1 MKDDNFVRIVRG
13 PIGSG
18 KTACCCVEIMRR
30 ALAQEPDAKGIRRS
44 RWAIIRNTG
53 PELKTTTIKT
63 WMDWFPE
70 NIWGRFMWSPPYT
83 HHIKRG
89 RLDLEVIFLALDRP
103 EDVKKLLSLELTGAY
118 INEAREVPKA
128 IFDGAT
134 SRVRRFPAMKDGG
147 PSWSGVIADT
157 NSMSDD
163 HWMAVMGGWAPPG
176 ISMTK
181 RERDTLIKPDNWSFY
196 VQPPAM
202 IARRD
207 NEDRLIGREL
217 NPEAENLQNLHPD
230 YYVDLVSGKSED
242 WLNVYVFNKIG
253 RVVEGRPVYR
263 DFNRGV
269 HVAASSLTPFP
280 GVDILVG
287 MDFGLTP
294 AAVFGQKIGKRW
306 IIFRELVASDMGTV
320 AFATE
325 LKTVMAEYPTFRFRL
340 TGDPAGDFRA
350 QTDEK
355 TPFMIL
361 KAAGITAQPASS
373 NDPVLRLDAVHGPLT
388 RLVDGN
394 PGILIDP
401 ACTHIIVGFE
411 GGYQYKRIQVTGERY
426 ADTPDKNS
434 YSHPHDALQYLMLGG
449 GEGRAITTGG
459 TTTAPFIAKRN
470 FSPYEHR
477 KANIR
482 RHTISG
488 RI

>member
-18 KTACCCVEIMRR
+18 KTASCCVEIMRR
-30 ALAQEPDAKGIRRS
+30 ALAQEPDKKGIRRS
-44 RWAIIRNTG
+44 RWAVIRNTG

-63 WMDWFPE
+63 WLDWFPE
-70 NIWGRFMWSPPYT
+70 NTWGRFMWSPPYT

-103 EDVKKLLSLELTGAY
+103 EDVKKLLSLELTGGY

-128 IFDGAT
+128 IFDGLT
-134 SRVRRFPAMKDGG
+134 SRVRRFPSMREGG
-147 PSWSGVIADT
+147 PTWSGVIADT

-163 HWMAVMGGWAPPG
+163 HWMAIMAGWAPPPNG
-176 ISMTK
+176 MTK
-181 RERDTLIKPDNWSFY
+181 RERDALVLPKSWSFY

-207 NEDRLIGREL
+207 DEDRVIGMEI
-217 NPEAENLQNLHPD
+217 NPEAENLMNLHDSYYPD
-230 YYVDLVSGKSED
+230 LAAGKTAD
-242 WLNVYVFNKIG
+242 WMDVYVFNKIG

-263 DFNRGV
+263 DFDRST
-269 HVAASSLTPFP
+269 HVASEPLAPFP

-287 MDFGLTP
+287 VDFGLTP
-294 AAVFGQKIGKRW
+294 AAVFGQKIGRRW
-306 IIFRELVASDMGTV
+306 IVFRELVASDMGTV
-320 AFATE
+320 AFAEE
-325 LKTVMAEYPTFRFRL
+325 LKAVMAEYPDFRFRV
-340 TGDPAGDFRA
+340 TGDPSGDFRA

-361 KAAGITAQPASS
+361 KSAGIPAQPANS
-373 NDPVLRLDAVHGPLT
+373 NDPVLRIDAVHGPLQ

-394 PGILIDP
+394 PGLLIDP
-401 ACTHIIVGFE
+401 SCVTIIVGFE
-411 GGYQYKRIQVTGERY
+411 GGYQYKRIRVTGERY
-426 ADTPDKNS
+426 EDSPNKNQ
-434 YSHPHDALQYLMLGG
+434 YSHPHDALQYLMLAG
-449 GEGRAITTGG
+449 GEGKAITTGA
-459 TTTAPFIAKRN
+459 TVTPPFIAKRN